1 MHTSKLL
8 LAVAAASTA
17 VAADLAQ
24 HGSTPTKTTAP
35 LVGRDLA
42 ECSSV
47 ADDVLPLLTSA
58 PTPNSDLAG
67 FILTES
73 AIFAAEDQ
81 CAVPSV
87 TGPMASEFTSYASAL
102 LSWQE
107 DHISEFRI
115 LWQACSDVP
124 GIRDQVDL
132 PTGSGS
138 CASLAA
144 QITGEA
150 EPTTTGSSGG
160 SNGDGDSSSAASGAA
175 KSESDNAAPRETG
188 RALVGLAAG
197 CLAVA
202 GLVY

>member
-1 MHTSKLL
+1 MHISQLL
-8 LAVAAASTA
+8 AAVAATST
-17 VAADLAQ
+17 VAAAANVAQ
-24 HGSTPTKTTAP
+24 RQTTPTKTTAP
-35 LVGRDLA
+35 LAARDLA

-47 ADDVLPLLTSA
+47 ADDVLPLLTSI
-58 PTPNSDLAG
+58 PTPNSELAR

-73 AIFAAEDQ
+73 AIVAADDQ
-81 CAVPSV
+81 CTVPSV
-87 TGPMASEFTSYASAL
+87 TGSLASEFTSYASAL

-107 DHISEFRI
+107 GHISEFRS

-138 CASLAA
+138 CARLAA

-150 EPTTTGSSGG
+150 DPTATDSSDSG
-160 SNGDGDSSSAASGAA
+160 SNDNESSSAGSGA
-175 KSESDNAAPRETG
+175 SESDNAAPRETG
-188 RALVGLAAG
+188 RALAGLAAG

-202 GLVY
+202 GLMY